1 MRLGPW
7 FWLHMFFM
15 WFTLAFSGFSILAGE
30 SPPPL
35 LLLVGMIQALIVHR
49 EWESS
54 AREEPEGEDVP

>member
-1 MRLGPW
+1 
-7 FWLHMFFM
+7 MFFM

-35 LLLVGMIQALIVHR
+35 LLLVGMVQALIVHR

-54 AREEPEGEDVP
+54 AREESEKDGS